1 MIEYHYGSSRGNKVW
16 IGGYIKQSKFR
27 WINMSV
33 EINKDASKSKI
44 VWIIQQSRKPDIKIT
59 YEEFQ
64 REYDNDVIKEAYEF
78 AKEKGYLKRWE

>member
-1 MIEYHYGSSRGNKVW
+1 MIKYMYGTSRGNKVW
-16 IGGYIKQSKFR
+16 IMGHIKQSKFR

-33 EINKDASKSKI
+33 EINKDTSKSKI

-64 REYDNDVIKEAYEF
+64 KEYNNDVIKEAYEF
-78 AKEKGYLKRWE
+78 GKENGYLKRWE

>member
-1 MIEYHYGSSRGNKVW
+1 MIKYMYGSSRGNKVW
-16 IGGYIKQSKFR
+16 IMGHIKQSKFR

-64 REYDNDVIKEAYEF
+64 KEYNNDVIKEAYEF
-78 AKEKGYLKRWE
+78 AKENGYLKRWE

>member
-1 MIEYHYGSSRGNKVW
+1 MIKYMYGTSRGNKVW
-16 IGGYIKQSKFR
+16 IMGHIKQSKFR

-59 YEEFQ
+59 YEELKKK
-64 REYDNDVIKEAYEF
+64 YDNDIIKEAYEF
-78 AKEKGYLKRWE
+78 AKENGYLRRWE